1 MRKPRIVR
9 TALNNGQVDAIDR
22 RARTLKGL
30 EDAIARTLAMAGRS
44 TKIYILKSLRAD
56 IDKTLRQLG
65 PE

>member
-44 TKIYILKSLRAD
+44 TKIYILKSLRGD
-56 IDKTLRQLG
+56 IDKTLRELG

>member
-9 TALNNGQVDAIDR
+9 TALNNGQVEAIDW

-56 IDKTLRQLG
+56 IDKTLRELG

>member
-9 TALNNGQVDAIDR
+9 TALNNGQEVAIDR

-56 IDKTLRQLG
+56 IDKTLRELG

>member
-56 IDKTLRQLG
+56 IDKTLRELG

>member
-9 TALNNGQVDAIDR
+9 TALNNGQVEAIDR
-22 RARTLKGL
+22 RAHTLKGL

-56 IDKTLRQLG
+56 IDKTLRELG
-65 PE
+65 SE